1 MEGNTMKFFNTGTAT
16 FDEMEQ
22 TIFND
27 VRKARFGHL
36 PESPQESNYQMTV
49 MIREWMEY
57 SIDHKVSI
65 TENPSNKDSTYN
77 REH

>member
-1 MEGNTMKFFNTGTAT
+1 MKWLTTGTVE

-36 PESPQESNYQMTV
+36 PTSQEEVNRQMLV
-49 MIREWMEY
+49 IVREWMEY

-65 TENPSNKDSTYN
+65 TENPTNTESVYN